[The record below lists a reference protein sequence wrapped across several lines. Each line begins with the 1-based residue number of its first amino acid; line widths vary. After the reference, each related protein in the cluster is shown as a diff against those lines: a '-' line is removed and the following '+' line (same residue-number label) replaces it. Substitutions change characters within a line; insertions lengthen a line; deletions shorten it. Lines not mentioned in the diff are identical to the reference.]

1 MGLTKYSDNIMNCFT
16 LYTFIIAGGA
26 AVYPISVAYL
36 LTLIPDYPIF
46 IAVWPV
52 FNVIGTSIGYAS
64 GGMLLKLKADI
75 EQPTSFLSNKGGEQ
89 FGAWVSYLQKKKFF
103 LHCKFKTQWKANNFI
118 IIIIFL

>member
-1 MGLTKYSDNIMNCFT
+1 
-16 LYTFIIAGGA
+16 
-26 AVYPISVAYL
+26 
-36 LTLIPDYPIF
+36 
-46 IAVWPV
+46 V

-103 LHCKFKTQWKANNFI
+103 CIVNLRPNGKPTILLLLLFFCSGSDLWEQRVYFGVCQSRSSLDTPAWSKITVHQTLKNQNQ
-118 IIIIFL
+118 

>member
-1 MGLTKYSDNIMNCFT
+1 
-16 LYTFIIAGGA
+16 
-26 AVYPISVAYL
+26 
-36 LTLIPDYPIF
+36 
-46 IAVWPV
+46 V

-103 LHCKFKTQWKANNFI
+103 FAL
-118 IIIIFL
+118 

>member
-1 MGLTKYSDNIMNCFT
+1 
-16 LYTFIIAGGA
+16 
-26 AVYPISVAYL
+26 
-36 LTLIPDYPIF
+36 
-46 IAVWPV
+46 V

-118 IIIIFL
+118 IIIFFL